1 MNEAERFLKEQL
13 AKQQGVNGSQPGS
26 YASTFTPTPS
36 AAPSAAY
43 NQPHPAPQFVG
54 QQYRVSLGEAIKR
67 YWTTWSLNG
76 RASRSEYWF
85 AILGLFLIAFPLNI
99 IAMLLGGE
107 EGVGIFQLV
116 WSLANFWPLFAIVVR
131 RLHDIG
137 KTMILAIIVMVLSN
151 LGQIVTLF
159 VSTEVAGILML
170 ILSPPGIW
178 LFCRTLRQSQLH
190 ENQYGPV
197 PNVKQ

>member
-1 MNEAERFLKEQL
+1 MNEAERFLKERL
-13 AKQQGVNGSQPGS
+13 AKQQGVSGSQPGS
-26 YASTFTPTPS
+26 YAPTFTPTPS

-43 NQPHPAPQFVG
+43 NQPHPTPQFVG

-85 AILGLFLIAFPLNI
+85 AILGLFLIAFPLNFL
-99 IAMLLGGE
+99 AMLLGGE

-116 WSLANFWPLFAIVVR
+116 GGLANFWPSFAIAVR

-137 KTMILAIIVMVLSN
+137 KTMTLALIVMVLSN
-151 LGQIVTLF
+151 LAPIVTLF
-159 VSTEVAGILML
+159 VSEEVGGIVAL
-170 ILSPPGIW
+170 IMSPLGIW
-178 LFCRTLRQSQLH
+178 LFCWLLRQSQLH
-190 ENQYGPV
+190 ENRYGPV